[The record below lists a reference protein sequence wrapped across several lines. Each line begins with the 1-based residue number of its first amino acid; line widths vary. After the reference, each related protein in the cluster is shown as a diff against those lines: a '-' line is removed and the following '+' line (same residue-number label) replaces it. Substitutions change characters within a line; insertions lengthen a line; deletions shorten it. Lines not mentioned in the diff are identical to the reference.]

1 MNAAGISLE
10 VNGQPVAVTVS
21 PIARLSTILR
31 DELRLTGTKVGCDAG
46 DCGACTVLLDDEP
59 VCACLVPAASAAG
72 RKVRTVE
79 GLANGQLSL
88 LQASFLQ
95 HGAAQCG
102 ICTPGLLMAATALLE
117 RNPTPS
123 EEDVKSALG
132 GILCRCTGYRKII
145 HAVVEA
151 GRIQGT
157 RTPEDAGSG
166 QPADSLTS
174 GKENGRSVAALDPQ
188 DVQCV
193 GKSDRQ
199 AASSERRARADRS
212 PPPVVETVGK
222 RIIRLDGVPKVTGAE
237 LFGADGFPSDALAV
251 LVVRSPYWRASFS
264 FGDLDGFVAEHTGIA
279 AVYTAKDIPGR
290 NCFGVLPAFADQPA
304 LAGTTARFRGEAVA
318 VIAGEA
324 AAIGDLDLS
333 EFPISW
339 TELPFI
345 LDPHEALAATELIH
359 AGRPDNILVQGFVE
373 KGNAD
378 NAIKR
383 SSCSVSGTIETSF
396 VEHAYIEPEAG
407 LAEMDGDTL
416 VIRACTQAPYM
427 DRNDTAAVLGLKPE
441 NVRIVPTAT
450 GGGFGSKLDMSV
462 QPLIGLVALKT
473 RRPAALVYSRAESM
487 MSTTKRHPAIMQA
500 TIAADAEGTVT
511 GMVFEGDFNTGAYA
525 SWGPTVAI
533 RVPVHACGPYATPNY
548 RAIGRAIHTNGPVSG
563 AFRGFGVPQATIMQE
578 TLYDQLADRVGMDR
592 LEFRLKNAIQNGSE
606 TVTGHSLNEGVGI
619 RECLLALKPH
629 WTRALNDATSVNLGD
644 SGRRRGVGVA
654 SCWYGCGNTGLPNPA
669 TMKVGISA
677 EGKVVFHQGAV
688 DIGQGSNTVI
698 SQIVAETLG
707 LPLADFQLKGADT
720 AITPDAGKTSASRT
734 TFVSGKA
741 AQHAAQSLRDAILR
755 FANVSERA
763 SLSLSGRAL
772 TIHEGDAVRHID
784 LTAMGADA
792 DGFVF
797 AAQETY
803 DPPTTPLDAKGQGR
817 PYAIYGYGAQIAELE
832 VDLALGTVKLIK
844 ITAAHDVG
852 KAINPVLVEGQ
863 IEGGIAQGIGMALM
877 EEYVPGRTENLH
889 DYLIPTIGDVPPIET
904 ILIEVP
910 DPEGP
915 FGAKGLGEHVLIPT
929 APAILNAI
937 RHATGA
943 LVTTLPA
950 TPSRVLAAIHA
961 AKVSS

>member
-174 GKENGRSVAALDPQ
+174 GKENGRSVASLDPQ

-199 AASSERRARADRS
+199 AASSERPARADRS

-563 AFRGFGVPQATIMQE
+563 AFRGFGVPQATILQE